1 MSGVVDPDS
10 LIDAAGLLDPTQ
22 RQFAEVTRRYLDDEV
37 RPHLAAWFEGGHLP
51 VRTLARDLGGLGVLG
66 MQLDGYGCA
75 GADPV
80 SYGAVA
86 VELEAAD
93 SGLRSLVSVTGSLV
107 MFALRTFGSDE
118 QREQWLPALAR
129 GDAVGC
135 FGLTEPDAGSDPA
148 ALRTA
153 ARSLPGG
160 DWALTGRKMWI
171 TNGSVADCAVVW
183 ARTDEGIRAFAV
195 PMDTPGMSAHDV
207 PRKMS
212 LRASVTSELVLDDVR
227 LPAGALLPGTTGL
240 GSALACLNEARFGI
254 IFGVMG
260 AARDCL
266 ATALAYARER
276 QAFGR
281 PIGGFQLQQRSLVEM
296 ASAYTTGLLLAHRLG
311 TLKAAGGL
319 RPEQVSLGK
328 FTNVSAA
335 LGIARQARAILG
347 GSGIT
352 LDYPVVRHLL
362 NLESVLTY
370 EGTHDIHTLVV
381 GAALT
386 GERAFS

>member
-1 MSGVVDPDS
+1 VSGVVDPDS

-296 ASAYTTGLLLAHRLG
+296 TSAYTTGLLLAHRLG